1 MEIPFMIGFV
11 LVVLV
16 LFVTEIVAIDLIAIS
31 IPIVLVIVDAATP
44 MNLLTPEEA
53 IAGFA
58 NPAVIT
64 IAMMF
69 VLSAGLIRTGAVNGI
84 GRGILHA
91 SSGNQTLALFYTMIV
106 VSALSAFVNNTPI
119 VVIFLPIIL
128 QLARQFEV
136 SPSKL
141 LIPLSFASIFG
152 GTCTLIGTSTNL
164 VVDAV
169 YKDHGYTDG
178 LGMFEFAKVGIPL
191 GLIGIVYLLVIGR
204 WLLPSRATIT
214 AAGGDNFKEYVTEV
228 QILAGSPLIGEKFA
242 ETFIAKAK
250 GVRTLEVIRGEEIL
264 WPPLDGVVL
273 AEGDLLLV
281 KGDVNELLGLGEK
294 DGLEIAPELANNELL
309 VSPRETT
316 LAELVVS
323 PNSRMIG
330 QRVRDVGFHKVHDV
344 AVIAV
349 QRRGVHLRRKV
360 SELVLRFGDILLV
373 QGTVEAMQGL
383 RHGNDFLLLEGV
395 ADSIVR
401 PQKAPIALA
410 ILVGIIAIVTTGALD
425 IMTLSMAGAVLMI
438 ATGCVPLREAYRSVA
453 LQVLV
458 VIAGTLALGKA
469 METTQ
474 TAEVI
479 VDVVGSWLQP
489 LGAAGALSAVYFI
502 TMVLTSLISNT
513 AAAVLMVP
521 IALSMAASF
530 GVSDPRAFVFAVAF
544 GASACFA
551 TPLGYQTNLLVYGPG
566 GYRFADFVRVGLP
579 INLLFWAVV
588 TFLIPVFWPLQ

>member
-1 MEIPFMIGFV
+1 MIGFV

-16 LFVTEIVAIDLIAIS
+16 LFVTEIIAIDLIAIS

-91 SSGNQTLALFYTMIV
+91 SSGNQTLALLYTMLV
-106 VSALSAFVNNTPI
+106 VAALSAFVNNTPI

-169 YKDHGYTDG
+169 YKDHGFVGG
-178 LGMFEFAKVGIPL
+178 LGMFEFAKVGVPL
-191 GLIGIVYLLVIGR
+191 GLIGIAYLLVVGR
-204 WLLPSRATIT
+204 WILPSRATIT
-214 AAGGDNFKEYVTEV
+214 AGGGENFKEYVTEV
-228 QILAGSPLIGEKFA
+228 QIRAGSSLIGQRFP

-264 WPPLDGVVL
+264 WPPLDDVEL

-373 QGTVEAMQGL
+373 QGTVDAMQGL

-410 ILVGIIAIVTTGALD
+410 ILVGIIATVTIGALD
-425 IMTLSMAGAVLMI
+425 ILTLSMAGAVLMI

-479 VDVVGSWLQP
+479 VDVVGSLLEP
-489 LGAAGALSAVYFI
+489 LGAKGALSAVYLI

-521 IALSMAASF
+521 IALSMASSF
-530 GVSDPRAFVFAVAF
+530 GVTDPRAFVFAVAF

-566 GYRFADFVRVGLP
+566 GYRFADFVRIGLP
-579 INLLFWAVV
+579 LNLLFWAVV
-588 TFLIPVFWPLQ
+588 TFMLPMFWPVT